1 MAAVDPVRF
10 MTRQNRYDLP
20 IAPTRRAVLAGGLA
34 ASLWASSPTR
44 AGSWVAD
51 GLHAAASA
59 KGLAYGSA
67 VNITPLRRDPAY
79 GRALARECG
88 LVVAENEMKMN
99 YAWPEPGH
107 QAHAGGDETLAFA
120 RANGQR
126 LRGTTLIWHEALPD
140 WARAR
145 INRREGEALMRR
157 WIGLIAGRYRGRIE
171 SWDVV
176 NEICGPEDGREGGL
190 RNSPW
195 LDALGPRY
203 VDLAF
208 EILKEVDP
216 GAAGLWN
223 ENDLELS
230 AGWIDRRRAMVLK
243 TLGGMI
249 ARGVPIRRFGLQG
262 HIYSTYPLDEARL
275 RSFLR
280 EIAAMGLAIE
290 ITEFDVDDRAY
301 PADVAVRDRKVADF
315 ARRFLDV
322 VLDEPAVLNVT
333 TWDITNPNT
342 WLNTNPQRRRKDGLP
357 QRALPLDDAY
367 RRTPLWG
374 AMHKAFSD
382 APDHRAVR
390 AGLRAT

>member
-1 MAAVDPVRF
+1 
-10 MTRQNRYDLP
+10 
-20 IAPTRRAVLAGGLA
+20 
-34 ASLWASSPTR
+34 
-44 AGSWVAD
+44 
-51 GLHAAASA
+51 
-59 KGLAYGSA
+59 
-67 VNITPLRRDPAY
+67 
-79 GRALARECG
+79 
-88 LVVAENEMKMN
+88 MKMN
-99 YAWPEPGH
+99 YAWPEPGR
-107 QAHAGGDETLAFA
+107 QAFAGGDETLAFA

-203 VDLAF
+203 LDLAF
-208 EILKEVDP
+208 ESLREVDP

-230 AGWIDRRRAMVLK
+230 SDWIDRRRAMVLK

-262 HIYSTYPLDEARL
+262 HIYSTHALDEARL
-275 RSFLR
+275 RGFLR
-280 EIAAMGLAIE
+280 EIAAMGLSIE

-342 WLNTNPQRRRKDGLP
+342 WLNANPQRRRKDGLP
-357 QRALPLDDAY
+357 QRALPLDEAY
-367 RRTPLWG
+367 RRTPLWR
-374 AMHKAFSD
+374 AMHKAFTD
-382 APDHRAVR
+382 APDHRAARVR
-390 AGLRAT
+390 LRGV

>member
-1 MAAVDPVRF
+1 
-10 MTRQNRYDLP
+10 MTTQSGDLFG
-20 IAPTRRAVLAGGLA
+20 APTRRTAIAGGLA
-34 ASLWASSPTR
+34 ASLGFSDRAH
-44 AGSWVAD
+44 AGSWAAD
-51 GLHAAASA
+51 SLHAAASR

-88 LVVAENEMKMN
+88 LVVPENEMKMF
-99 YAWPEPGH
+99 YAWPQPER
-107 QAHAGGDETLAFA
+107 QAFSGGDETLAFA
-120 RANGQR
+120 AGNGQR
-126 LRGTTLIWHEALPD
+126 LRGTTLVWHEALPP

-176 NEICGPEDGREGGL
+176 NEICGPADGRPGGF
-190 RNSPW
+190 RASPW
-195 LDALGPRY
+195 LDALGPAY

-208 EILKEVDP
+208 SILREVDP
-216 GAAGLWN
+216 RAAGLWN
-223 ENDLELS
+223 EDDLELS
-230 AGWIDRRRAMVLK
+230 ADWIDRRRAMVLK
-243 TLGGMI
+243 NLEGMV

-262 HIYSTYPLDEARL
+262 HIYSTFPLDQGAL
-275 RSFLR
+275 RKFLR

-301 PADVAVRDRKVADF
+301 PADIGSRDRKVADF

-322 VLDEPAVLNVT
+322 VLDEPALLNVT

-342 WLNTNPQRRRKDGLP
+342 WLNVNPDRRRKDGLA
-357 QRALPLDDAY
+357 QRALPLDEAY
-367 RRTPLWG
+367 RRTPLWS

-390 AGLRAT
+390 ERLRGRT